1 MNKILLTL
9 SLLTSLIITSAYA
22 KESVADKAKTIQ
34 IDNLRVDVINN
45 KTVQVYKDDKKMFGI
60 KCPNSATC
68 MVYTT
73 NSNNPTYQYDAGE
86 LRLGGEKPGSIYKLS
101 IDNIQAYKPRKFY
114 DDKYISFIIITSGG
128 SASSRRGRY
137 DIDTEHGWFYTEETD
152 FDWLRYGRQEN
163 YPYGD

>member
-1 MNKILLTL
+1 MNKILITL
-9 SLLTSLIITSAYA
+9 SLLTSLIITSTYA
-22 KESVADKAKTIQ
+22 NESVTDNAKTIQ
-34 IDNLRVDVINN
+34 IGNLRVEVINS
-45 KTVQVYKDDKKMFGI
+45 KAVQVYKDDKKMFGI
-60 KCPNSATC
+60 KCPDSATC

-73 NSNNPTYQYDAGE
+73 NSDNPTYQYDAGE

-114 DDKYISFIIITSGG
+114 DDKYISFIIIAAGG
-128 SASSRRGRY
+128 SAGSQKYRY
-137 DIDTEHGWFYTEETD
+137 DIHTEHGWFYKEETV